1 MNHDEIIENRAQPL
15 DLSRTE
21 IQGEPDDLVFAL
33 RDRHH
38 TFSMDI
44 ATVLQCLQF
53 AEQEGA
59 IPELPDDW
67 WTAIGRRYKIQF
79 GID

>member
-1 MNHDEIIENRAQPL
+1 MNHDEILDNRAQPL
-15 DLSRTE
+15 DLERAQARVDS
-21 IQGEPDDLVFAL
+21 DDLVFAL
-33 RDRHH
+33 RDSHH

-59 IPELPDDW
+59 IPQLPDDW